1 MHRMSPLMASEDSS
15 DDISLTSPSPAK
27 TTKKQHK
34 SPETWSKKELSQ
46 DADNTSDGKESPTE
60 QADGQRR
67 TYSYMS
73 PISSDVDDFPE
84 KPQRRDHAK
93 QGMRQSMKS
102 SHQEKPKRKGSIKKI
117 QNCSDLSPAK
127 SESES
132 DDYISEVSLKKRGR
146 ARKETMK
153 SPKGSDQEARNG
165 LTGKVKARKG
175 QNNKQ
180 ANSNFLTD
188 SDSETFSDKLTMS
201 RKSQGKCR
209 PSTEK
214 VERVEHSTSDLDSS
228 RARSCSMSE
237 DEDAKDSAEHRA
249 KNSAEKF
256 QTRIKHRHSDSASSD
271 TEPDREEKP
280 EMHSVKVNRKRKNQA
295 LKTLLGKSDLVEQPV
310 EGSLSKPRVKK
321 KEGQSPRKAVPIECE
336 ICGRSIRCKAILE
349 RHMLSHTGEKPFEC
363 DECGK
368 HYTSSSNLRIHQL
381 SHSGKMDYV
390 CNECGQKF
398 THLPYLKRHLLRH
411 SGKKMHI
418 CEHCG
423 KGFIQKYH
431 LLRHIL
437 VHTRQ
442 MPHVCNKCGMSF
454 NRTDYLNLHL
464 RNVHLIESNTPKAKA
479 EKLYKCETCNKSF
492 SNHSSLETHKR
503 IHTGAMPYS
512 CIVCSRQFKQSSHLY
527 SHMFTHSSEKPH
539 ACNLCELKFTRKSYL
554 RKHKE
559 RVHSGA
565 EEAQSS

>member
-1 MHRMSPLMASEDSS
+1 MMMHRMSPLMASHDL
-15 DDISLTSPSPAK
+15 DDDVSLTPPSPGK
-27 TTKKQHK
+27 TTKQHS
-34 SPETWSKKELSQ
+34 SPETWSKNDVSQ
-46 DADNTSDGKESPTE
+46 DADNASDGKKSPTE
-60 QADGQRR
+60 QKDGQTR

-73 PISSDVDDFPE
+73 PISSDIDDIPE
-84 KPQRRDHAK
+84 KPRRRDRAK
-93 QGMRQSMKS
+93 QAKRQSTKS
-102 SHQEKPKRKGSIKKI
+102 SHSKRRGSIKKTQRRSNI
-117 QNCSDLSPAK
+117 SPAK
-127 SESES
+127 SESELE
-132 DDYISEVSLKKRGR
+132 DYISEVSQKKRGR
-146 ARKETMK
+146 ARKQAKT
-153 SPKGSDQEARNG
+153 SLKGSDLDSRNG
-165 LTGKVKARKG
+165 VTGKAGARKR

-180 ANSNFLTD
+180 SSSHVSTD
-188 SDSETFSDKLTMS
+188 SDSETFSDKLTKKAPTS
-201 RKSQGKCR
+201 KKSKEKCR
-209 PSTEK
+209 LSTEK
-214 VERVEHSTSDLDSS
+214 VERTDHSLSDLDSS
-228 RARSCSMSE
+228 RARGGSMSE
-237 DEDAKDSAEHRA
+237 DEEAKDSKA
-249 KNSAEKF
+249 KNSAKKF
-256 QTRIKHRHSDSASSD
+256 QRRSEHRHSDSASSD
-271 TEPDREEKP
+271 NEEDVKEKP
-280 EMHSVKVNRKRKNQA
+280 KKGCVKVTPKRKDQA
-295 LKTLLGKSDLVEQPV
+295 LKNLLGESDHPEQPT
-310 EGSLSKPRVKK
+310 EGSRKPRVKK
-321 KEGQSPRKAVPIECE
+321 KERQGPRKAVPIECE

-442 MPHVCNKCGMSF
+442 TPHVCDKCGMSF
-454 NRTDYLNLHL
+454 NRTDYLKLHL
-464 RNVHLIESNTPKAKA
+464 RNVHLIESNIPEAKP

-492 SNHSSLETHKR
+492 ASHTSLETHKR

-512 CIVCSRQFKQSSHLY
+512 CIICSRQFKQSSHLY

-539 ACNLCELKFTRKSYL
+539 ACNLCELKFTRKTYL

-559 RVHSGA
+559 RVHSRVG
-565 EEAQSS
+565 ESQSS